1 MSAPGCSNRRPAP
14 CRYSASRCGAFTRRR
29 SRCRPSTAVS
39 LPNAPASRR
48 SASGASGDHRT
59 LRVLAA
65 ASLTNA
71 FTELGEKFSASHD
84 GVTVQPGDTIGR
96 LHFVNEN
103 LPVLAAEGATLRW
116 AVAFGQMLRSS
127 LHDLATY
134 LDDHAELD
142 AVALFEG
149 RFGFV
154 TADEAERTVALAARF
169 GFEFSYQPSP
179 GLRFWT
185 AGFWENLGT
194 WVMIRAFN
202 PAGLHTKS
210 FTHLMRATVRMTRT
224 TLITH

>member
-1 MSAPGCSNRRPAP
+1 MRRDEIRAPGPA
-14 CRYSASRCGAFTRRR
+14 GA
-29 SRCRPSTAVS
+29 V
-39 LPNAPASRR
+39 APAGLRR
-48 SASGASGDHRT
+48 VVAAGDRLLRKRMGILDISARPECI
-59 LRVLAA
+59 LRLQLVPA
-65 ASLTNA
+65 TRP
-71 FTELGEKFSASHD
+71 FTSHD